1 MYRDI
6 WEWCIDDGGKNFERV
21 EKLCKR
27 MGKEDSGEAVDA
39 MIAHGARW
47 LANYDPTRATL
58 STHILVQIGY
68 ALREKKT
75 SQDLQEL
82 SNQPLEKVTYT
93 NGRASSCQDMI
104 NEITSTLDK
113 LSGYDRWLVV
123 ARHVHKLNFTDISK
137 ALGVC
142 KGTVRKHYLKAIE
155 RAREYDTSK
164 A

>member
-1 MYRDI
+1 MDI
-6 WEWCIDDGGKNFERV
+6 WQWCACETNFERV

-27 MGKEDSGEAVDA
+27 MGKEDTSEALDA
-39 MIAHGARW
+39 MIAHGNRW
-47 LANYDPTRATL
+47 IANYDPSRASL

-68 ALREKKT
+68 ALMDKKKNN
-75 SQDLQEL
+75 LQEL
-82 SNQPLEKVTYT
+82 SNQSLEKVTYT
-93 NGRASSCQDMI
+93 NGEVSSCQDTI
-104 NEITSTLDK
+104 DEIASALDK

-155 RAREYDTSK
+155 RARSDTSK